1 MLFLLVCGKNKM
13 PVGDGCFIVGTG
25 NRAKEWRG
33 GSMYFVMGLLRR
45 YVVFTVVI
53 FMVGGIMGYF
63 FEGESIIDNN
73 DNR

>member
-1 MLFLLVCGKNKM
+1 MLSLPVCGKNKI
-13 PVGDGCFIVGTG
+13 PVGDGYFIIGTG
-25 NRAKEWRG
+25 KGMIEWRG
-33 GSMYFVMGLLRR
+33 GDMRFVMGLLVR
-45 YVVFTVVI
+45 YVIFTATI

>member
-1 MLFLLVCGKNKM
+1 
-13 PVGDGCFIVGTG
+13 
-25 NRAKEWRG
+25 
-33 GSMYFVMGLLRR
+33 MYFVMGLLMR